1 MSFSTSNLWE
11 ATATE
16 SIAGAPL
23 TGDVA
28 AEVAII
34 GGGFTGCSAAL
45 HLAEAGFDVR
55 VLEAVTVGYGGSG
68 RNVGLVNAGLWLPP
82 DDVETKLGT
91 SAGRRLNAAFAA
103 GPALVFSLI
112 ERFAITCDATRTG
125 TLHCAHSRAGSV
137 ELQERFRQQ
146 RERDAPVELLDAA
159 ATARLSGARTFHGAL
174 LDHRAG
180 TIQPQ
185 SYVRGLARAATA
197 AGARIHERS
206 AVARITRQE
215 SGWRLACER
224 GFVTARSLLIA
235 VNAYGM
241 PGPADLRP
249 EHTPMHYFQVATPP
263 LPSAALTDILP
274 QRQGAWDT
282 AAVMSSFR
290 LDRDGRL
297 VLGAIGSFES
307 LGAAAHR
314 SWAARKLRALFPQV
328 GTLPLEHA
336 WFGRIA
342 MTSDRLPRIQR
353 IGPYAFSI
361 FGYNGRGIAPGT
373 VMGKAFAD
381 YVASGDESA
390 FPLAPVDRYRSAF
403 AGTAGLIYEM
413 GATAFHLVN
422 AR

>member
-1 MSFSTSNLWE
+1 MPLITSNLWD

-16 SIAGAPL
+16 SFAGASL

-45 HLAEAGFDVR
+45 HLAEAGFAVR
-55 VLEAVTVGYGGSG
+55 LLEAATMGYGGSG

-82 DDVETKLGT
+82 DDVEARLGA

-103 GPALVFSLI
+103 GPAFVFSLI
-112 ERFAITCDATRTG
+112 DRLAIACDATRAG
-125 TLHCAHSRAGSV
+125 TLHCAHSRAGFAG
-137 ELQERFRQQ
+137 LQERFRQQ
-146 RERDAPVELLDAA
+146 RQRGAPVELLDAA
-159 ATARLSGARTFHGAL
+159 ATARLTGARTLHGAL

-185 SYVRGLARAATA
+185 SYARGLARAAAA
-197 AGARIHERS
+197 AGAHIHQRS
-206 AVARITRQE
+206 AVARITRQD
-215 SGWRLACER
+215 SRWRLACDH
-224 GFVTARSLLIA
+224 GSVTARSLLIA

-249 EHTPMHYFQVATPP
+249 EHTPIQYFQVATPP
-263 LPSAALTDILP
+263 LPDDALAAILP
-274 QRQGAWDT
+274 ERHGAWDT
-282 AAVMSSFR
+282 ATVMSSFR

-297 VLGAIGSFES
+297 VLGGIGSFDAF
-307 LGAAAHR
+307 GATAHR
-314 SWAARKLRALFPQV
+314 SWAARKLRALFPQL
-328 GTLPLEHA
+328 GTLPFEHA
-336 WFGRIA
+336 WCGRIA

-353 IGPYAFSI
+353 VGPDAFSI

-403 AGTAGLIYEM
+403 AGTAGVVYEM
-413 GATAFHLVN
+413 GATAFHLVDG
-422 AR
+422 R

>member
-1 MSFSTSNLWE
+1 MPFIMSNLWDV
-11 ATATE
+11 TATE
-16 SIAGAPL
+16 SISGAAL
-23 TGDVA
+23 TGEVA
-28 AEVAII
+28 AEVAIV
-34 GGGFTGCSAAL
+34 GAGFTGCSAAL

-55 VLEAVTVGYGGSG
+55 VLEAATVGYGGSG

-82 DDVETKLGT
+82 DDVEARLGA
-91 SAGRRLNAAFAA
+91 SAGRRLNAALAA

-112 ERFAITCDATRTG
+112 DRLAIACDVTRTG
-125 TLHCAHSRAGSV
+125 TLHCAHSRAGFAG
-137 ELQERFRQQ
+137 LQERFRQQ
-146 RERDAPVELLDAA
+146 REREAPVELLDAA
-159 ATARLSGARTFHGAL
+159 TTARLTGARTLHGAL

-185 SYVRGLARAATA
+185 SYANGLGRAATA

-206 AVARITRQE
+206 AVARITREE
-215 SGWRLACER
+215 SRWRLACER
-224 GFVTARSLLIA
+224 GSVTARSLLIA

-241 PGPADLRP
+241 SGPANLRP

-263 LPSAALTDILP
+263 LPGAALAAILP

-282 AAVMSSFR
+282 ATVMSSFR

-297 VLGAIGSFES
+297 LLGGIGSLDSF
-307 LGAAAHR
+307 GATRHR
-314 SWAARKLRALFPQV
+314 SWAQRKLRALFPQL
-328 GTLPLEHA
+328 GALPFEHA

-342 MTSDRLPRIQR
+342 MTSDRLPRIER
-353 IGPYAFSI
+353 IGPDAFSI

-403 AGTAGLIYEM
+403 ARTAGLVYEM
-413 GATAFHLVN
+413 GATAFHLVDEH
-422 AR
+422 

>member
-1 MSFSTSNLWE
+1 MPFLTSNLWD

-16 SIAGAPL
+16 SIAGASL

-55 VLEAVTVGYGGSG
+55 VLEAAAVGHGGSG

-82 DDVETKLGT
+82 DDVEARLGA

-103 GPALVFSLI
+103 GPAFVFSLI
-112 ERFAITCDATRTG
+112 DRLAIACDTTRAG
-125 TLHCAHSRAGSV
+125 TLHCAHSRAGFAG
-137 ELQERFRQQ
+137 LQERLCQQ

-159 ATARLSGARTFHGAL
+159 TTARLTGARTLHGAL

-185 SYVRGLARAATA
+185 SYVRGLARAAMD

-215 SGWRLACER
+215 SRWRLVCER
-224 GFVTARSLLIA
+224 GSVTARSLLIA

-241 PGPADLRP
+241 SGPANLRP
-249 EHTPMHYFQVATPP
+249 DHMPMHYFQVATPP
-263 LPSAALTDILP
+263 LPAAALTTILP
-274 QRQGAWDT
+274 DRHGAWDT
-282 AAVMSSFR
+282 ATVMSSFR

-297 VLGAIGSFES
+297 VLGGIGSFDGF
-307 LGAAAHR
+307 GAAAHR
-314 SWAARKLRALFPQV
+314 SWAARKLRALFPQLA
-328 GTLPLEHA
+328 TLPFEHA

-353 IGPYAFSI
+353 IGPDAFSI

-381 YVASGDESA
+381 YVASGDEAA
-390 FPLAPVDRYRSAF
+390 FPLAPVNRYRSIF

-413 GATAFHLVN
+413 GATAFHLVDE
-422 AR
+422 R